1 MHNLSINKIN
11 IKEEGEKMFNLHSKK
26 SKKIIS
32 TIIIILL
39 VLSMT
44 LPTIL
49 SIFY

>member
-1 MHNLSINKIN
+1 MINWHNKRTR
-11 IKEEGEKMFNLHSKK
+11 
-26 SKKIIS
+26 KIIS

-49 SIFY
+49 SIFN